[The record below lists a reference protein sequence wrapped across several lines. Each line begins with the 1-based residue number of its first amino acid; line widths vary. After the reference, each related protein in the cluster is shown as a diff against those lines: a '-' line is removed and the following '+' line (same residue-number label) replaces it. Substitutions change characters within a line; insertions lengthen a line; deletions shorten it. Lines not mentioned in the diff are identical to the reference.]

1 MSIKSEVVLNKTQT
15 RKRRFKDIPII
26 LWGLIGLIVI
36 LGFVSPNSIIPTHLL
51 DFTRQAAPLII
62 AGIGQTLVLLI
73 GGLDLSVGAVMILI
87 DVIAAQLMQNDPTKV
102 GFALV
107 VCVAVGILVGFA
119 NGIMCAK
126 LRMPSFIVTLGMSI
140 LLQGIM
146 LIYCQGAPG
155 GSIPDSF
162 RTLGV
167 GFVGPLPMALFVWVI
182 IAAVVI
188 VILKLFPIGRY
199 IVATG
204 VNERAVYQSGLNP
217 IKIKLFCYMM
227 CGLLSALAGL
237 QIAAYIGT
245 GVLELGVDYQM
256 QSIAVALLGGAA
268 FSGGKGSIPGTILAG
283 LFIVVM
289 LSLIA
294 ALNMSAG
301 DQSIVQGIIILAAL
315 LINGLKKE

>member
-1 MSIKSEVVLNKTQT
+1 MNVKSDAVLQKTKKST
-15 RKRRFKDIPII
+15 LKDIPII

-36 LGFVSPNSIIPTHLL
+36 LGFVSPNSVLPAHLL

-62 AGIGQTLVLLI
+62 AGIGQTIVLLI
-73 GGLDLSVGAVMILI
+73 GGLDLSVGAVMILV
-87 DVIAAQLMQNDPTKV
+87 DVMAAQLMQNDPTKIGPAVLACV
-102 GFALV
+102 G
-107 VCVAVGILVGFA
+107 VGILIGLL
-119 NGIMCAK
+119 NGVMCAK

-155 GSIPDSF
+155 GSIPNEF

-182 IAAVVI
+182 IAAIVI
-188 VILKLFPIGRY
+188 VVLKLFPIGRY
-199 IVATG
+199 IIATG
-204 VNERAVYQSGLNP
+204 VNERAVYQSGINP
-217 IKIKLFCYMM
+217 VTIKLLCYMM

-301 DQSIVQGIIILAAL
+301 DQSIVQGVIILAAL
-315 LINGLKKE
+315 LINGLKKD